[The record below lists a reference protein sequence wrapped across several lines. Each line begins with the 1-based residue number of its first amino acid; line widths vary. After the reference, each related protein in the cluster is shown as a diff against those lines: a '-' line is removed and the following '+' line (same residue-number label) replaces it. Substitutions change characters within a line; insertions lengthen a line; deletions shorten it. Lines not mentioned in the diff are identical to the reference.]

1 MPEITKMKQAEWAAG
16 EGQPNAIEREAS
28 NKPNYLKE
36 LERDAKA
43 DGKLIIYASL
53 RGVLQNSVKAFR
65 KQYEH
70 LNLHVEYISSHPVPI
85 ERRIERE
92 AELFKDLPNEGD
104 DRHIEPGT
112 ADVVIM
118 PQFMLIQMANKKL
131 LRSCIPE
138 IKKTHLK
145 LWPAVIKDED
155 ATWAAMAV
163 EPTGVV
169 YNDALFKNIYGSLEK
184 LPTTFDEYIDPAWGE
199 INGKIGIAGQK
210 IQSSHAI
217 QSLVRFPEGKMGF
230 FYLISLKER
239 LGGSKWTELMKGMA
253 KNVPPSTY
261 ECLLHMTHNLGLGQ
275 HLFGLP
281 ATLRKQGM
289 GDDYS
294 YMREGGLKP
303 LVLTDV
309 PPSAI
314 ARCAGLTAAG
324 KNKAAA
330 ELFLNFI
337 FSDVWQNEL
346 GRTLDGMVPARPGTV
361 TEYWVSQALDKGFI
375 HYPKPEHVAKE
386 AEYIEEFESLGLGST
401 LPKGIG

>member
-1 MPEITKMKQAEWAAG
+1 MAQEYENL
-16 EGQPNAIEREAS
+16 E
-28 NKPNYLKE
+28 LKE
-36 LERDAKA
+36 MERAAKE

-65 KQYEH
+65 KKYEH

-92 AELFKDLPNEGD
+92 AELFKDLPSDGD
-104 DRHIEPGT
+104 NRHIEPGT
-112 ADVVIM
+112 ADVVMM
-118 PQFMLIQMANKKL
+118 PQFMLIQMTNKGM
-131 LRSCIPE
+131 LRECNSY

-145 LWPAVIKDED
+145 LWPDIIKNEK

-169 YNDALFKNIYGSLEK
+169 YNDALFNKLYADKGGLDY
-184 LPTTFDEYIDPAWGE
+184 LPTTFDEYVDPKWSE
-199 INGKIGIAGQK
+199 VNGKVGIAGQK
-210 IQSSHAI
+210 IQTSHAI

-230 FYLISLKER
+230 YYLISLKEHI
-239 LGGSKWTELMKGMA
+239 GESKWTELMKSMA
-253 KNVPPSTY
+253 KNVAPATY

-275 HLFGLP
+275 HVFGLP

-303 LVLTDV
+303 LVLTDI

-324 KNKAAA
+324 KNKGAA
-330 ELFLNFI
+330 ELFFNFI
-337 FSDVWQNEL
+337 CSSDWQNEL

-375 HYPKPEHVAKE
+375 HYPKEEHVKKE
-386 AEYIEEFESLGLGST
+386 EEYVEEFKSLGLGSD

>member
-1 MPEITKMKQAEWAAG
+1 MSQSSEPKWLQ
-16 EGQPNAIEREAS
+16 
-28 NKPNYLKE
+28 E

-43 DGKLIIYASL
+43 DGKLIVYASL

-65 KQYEH
+65 KKYEH

-92 AELFKDLPNEGD
+92 AVLFKDLPSDGD
-104 DRHIEPGT
+104 NRHIEPGT
-112 ADVVIM
+112 ADVVMM
-118 PQFMLIQMANKKL
+118 PQFMLIQMTNKGL
-131 LRSCIPE
+131 LRSCRQE

-145 LWPAVIKDED
+145 LWPDVIKNED

-169 YNDALFKNIYGSLEK
+169 YNDALFKHLYGSLDH
-184 LPTTFDEYIDPAWGE
+184 LPTTFDEYIDPKWGKHD
-199 INGKIGIAGQK
+199 GQVGVAGQK

-230 FYLISLKER
+230 FYLISLKEH
-239 LGGSKWTELMKGMA
+239 LGESKWTELMKGMA

-314 ARCAGLTAAG
+314 ARCAGLTEAG
-324 KNKAAA
+324 KNKAAG

-337 FSDVWQNEL
+337 FSDTWQNEL

>member
-1 MPEITKMKQAEWAAG
+1 MFTSIRIRKGVSIILNDFLLFSWNLYLVNM
-16 EGQPNAIEREAS
+16 S
-28 NKPNYLKE
+28 DYLKE

-43 DGKLIIYASL
+43 DGRLIIYASL

-65 KQYEH
+65 KKYEH

-85 ERRIERE
+85 ERRIEVE
-92 AELFKDLPNEGD
+92 AEAFKDLNEEGD
-104 DRHIEPGT
+104 PGT

-118 PQFMLIQMANKKL
+118 PQFMLIQMTNKGL
-131 LRSCIPE
+131 LRECIPE
-138 IKKTHLK
+138 IKRTHLK
-145 LWPAVIKDED
+145 LWPNVIKDEN

-169 YNDALFKNIYGSLEK
+169 YNDALFKKLYADKGGLDY
-184 LPTTFDEYIDPAWGE
+184 LPTTFEEYTDPKWSEA
-199 INGKIGIAGQK
+199 NGKKVIAGK
-210 IQSSHAI
+210 TIESSHCI

-230 FYLISLKER
+230 YYLIALKEHIGESR
-239 LGGSKWTELMKGMA
+239 WTELMKRMA
-253 KNVPPSTY
+253 NNVKPRTY

-275 HLFGLP
+275 HVFGLP

-303 LVLTDV
+303 LVLTDI

-324 KNKAAA
+324 KNKSAG

-337 FSDVWQNEL
+337 FSADWQDEL

-386 AEYIEEFESLGLGST
+386 KEYIEEFESLGLGSN
-401 LPKGIG
+401 LPKGTG